1 MKKSLWG
8 YNVQEVDETMEY
20 FEANQAKLN
29 KKVKQ
34 LTEEMDSV
42 RQELEG
48 KNKTLEEQSQA
59 HAEEMKTVTEEK
71 ASMEAKIAELEAQVA
86 QFVQNQDELE
96 RVGEICKSAY
106 EDMSHTK
113 KALRVTLT
121 DFLEAFWKR
130 WEYRLQKV
138 EEMEKHLADINAQGK
153 EEFIKFTQRML
164 SQYET
169 IHKETEDFS
178 EEVSDITTMKYE
190 MQSELAGIIRAL
202 QIDSEPVSE
211 EKKETVYRVIQDKKA
226 NENIVEKIGD
236 HVI

>member
-1 MKKSLWG
+1 MRVVSLEKSTHI
-8 YNVQEVDETMEY
+8 YNEPSEMEY
-20 FEANQAKLN
+20 L
-29 KKVKQ
+29 
-34 LTEEMDSV
+34 
-42 RQELEG
+42 
-48 KNKTLEEQSQA
+48 
-59 HAEEMKTVTEEK
+59 
-71 ASMEAKIAELEAQVA
+71 
-86 QFVQNQDELE
+86 
-96 RVGEICKSAY
+96 
-106 EDMSHTK
+106 
-113 KALRVTLT
+113 
-121 DFLEAFWKR
+121 
-130 WEYRLQKV
+130 
-138 EEMEKHLADINAQGK
+138 K